1 MTLTVGEESSVEVD
15 EKENTYDYGD
25 TISFDYV
32 KVNFGDSASSDE
44 KGKMSIYRVS
54 DDGTETLLGSKE
66 I

>member
-32 KVNFGDSASSDE
+32 KVNFGDSASSD
-44 KGKMSIYRVS
+44 
-54 DDGTETLLGSKE
+54 
-66 I
+66 